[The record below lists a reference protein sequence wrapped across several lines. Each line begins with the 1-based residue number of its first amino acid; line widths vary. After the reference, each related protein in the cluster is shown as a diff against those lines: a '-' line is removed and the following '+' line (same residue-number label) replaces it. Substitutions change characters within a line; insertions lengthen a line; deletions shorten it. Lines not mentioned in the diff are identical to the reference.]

1 MTPEGMRIQIMD
13 EVKLPMFAMG
23 SATPNDRT
31 KQLIQKIVP
40 VLMKLNK
47 AISIAGYTDA
57 TPFAG
62 QGRSNWDLSTERANA
77 TRRLLVEGG
86 LTEGLVQSV
95 TGHADREPLIPND
108 PTAAANR
115 RISIMVLRDQTV
127 AAANAEAAA
136 PAAPVSTPSQPA
148 VPRPAPLQPAPLQPA
163 PSSPA
168 PLSPA
173 LAPAAGA
180 PAH

>member
-1 MTPEGMRIQIMD
+1 
-13 EVKLPMFAMG
+13 MG
-23 SATPNDRT
+23 SAAPNDRT

-47 AISIAGYTDA
+47 SISIAGYTDS

-62 QGRSNWDLSTERANA
+62 QGRSNWDLSTERANT
-77 TRRLLVEGG
+77 TRRLLVDGG

-95 TGHADREPLIPND
+95 TGHADREPLIPSD

-115 RISIMVLRDQTV
+115 RISIMVLRDQ
-127 AAANAEAAA
+127 AAATAKAEAAKPVA
-136 PAAPVSTPSQPA
+136 PISQPA
-148 VPRPAPLQPAPLQPA
+148 LSQPALSQPAASQPAPIQTA
-163 PSSPA
+163 P
-168 PLSPA
+168 
-173 LAPAAGA
+173 APAAGA